1 MGIPSWSRPHKGVFK
16 PNLTSSSH
24 KEMWLF
30 TATAFADSHSVDRY
44 ISENN
49 FSATHMT
56 SASFATALIVVASEM
71 HAQMP
76 PVSKFMRG
84 ARSRTSYVAPK
95 YRGVVSLSIFQ
106 TNEQYR
112 RSTSSNPCSG
122 NAYGVRWP
130 SVSHR
135 GPPIPEMV
143 PELIVPD
150 LTNCQLGPY
159 VSYRAPEVCQG
170 PFTARDL
177 FDAVYSDAVAKDFK
191 DGQADKSVRHL
202 DEQPSPEDARV
213 RARQTGSDIFPPLWR
228 VRKMEDQ

>member
-1 MGIPSWSRPHKGVFK
+1 MPRRSFPNQSGAKPSLLACQR
-16 PNLTSSSH
+16 
-24 KEMWLF
+24 E
-30 TATAFADSHSVDRY
+30 
-44 ISENN
+44 
-49 FSATHMT
+49 THMAGT
-56 SASFATALIVVASEM
+56 GGSAAHS
-71 HAQMP
+71 
-76 PVSKFMRG
+76 
-84 ARSRTSYVAPK
+84 
-95 YRGVVSLSIFQ
+95 
-106 TNEQYR
+106 
-112 RSTSSNPCSG
+112 
-122 NAYGVRWP
+122 YGVRWP

>member
-1 MGIPSWSRPHKGVFK
+1 MNSSLKQVAAVTWSQIRRVSTTGPCLGKRNFRKFPVHNIRGTF
-16 PNLTSSSH
+16 H
-24 KEMWLF
+24 
-30 TATAFADSHSVDRY
+30 DR
-44 ISENN
+44 
-49 FSATHMT
+49 
-56 SASFATALIVVASEM
+56 
-71 HAQMP
+71 
-76 PVSKFMRG
+76 
-84 ARSRTSYVAPK
+84 
-95 YRGVVSLSIFQ
+95 
-106 TNEQYR
+106 R
-112 RSTSSNPCSG
+112 RKDRVIET
-122 NAYGVRWP
+122 YGVRWP

-143 PELIVPD
+143 PELVVPD

-177 FDAVYSDAVAKDFK
+177 FDAVYSEAVAKDFK
-191 DGQADKSVRHL
+191 DGHADKSVRHL